1 MTMGLLRYSESLDK
15 LDVSYETTHVFL
27 VEYNPCTYGV
37 VTFPEHAPSDI
48 AFLHW

>member
-15 LDVSYETTHVFL
+15 LDVSYETTHVSL
-27 VEYNPCTYGV
+27 VEYNPCAYGV